1 MTIAG
6 VPIISTDIVT
16 ANTFM
21 VGDFNKAAELLFE
34 DNIMTEFAYEDG
46 DNFTKNLVTVR
57 VEESIALPIYFANA
71 MRKGSFATS

>member
-1 MTIAG
+1 
-6 VPIISTDIVT
+6 VPIVSTDIVT
-16 ANTFM
+16 SGTFLTA
-21 VGDFNKAAELLFE
+21 DLNRAAELLFE

-57 VEESIALPIYFANA
+57 IEESIAMPIYFSTA